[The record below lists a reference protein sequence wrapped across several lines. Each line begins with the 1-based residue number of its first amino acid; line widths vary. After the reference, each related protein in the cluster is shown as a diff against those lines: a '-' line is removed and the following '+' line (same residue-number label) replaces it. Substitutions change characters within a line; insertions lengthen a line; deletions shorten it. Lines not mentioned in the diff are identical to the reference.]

1 MVKKVIII
9 CLIFSAIHAEELEA
23 ENIYEKECVSCHAE
37 LPMSLQRMFMRYL
50 LVYGG
55 EKNMKAGLK
64 HYLKYPIKDISMMS
78 DLFIDGYGIK
88 KKTTL
93 TDEQLDEAIDI
104 YWEKFKVFDKLK

>member
-1 MVKKVIII
+1 MFAG
-9 CLIFSAIHAEELEA
+9 LFAEDA
-23 ENIYEKECVSCHAE
+23 YERNCVECHKD
-37 LPMSLQRMFMRYL
+37 LPTSLQRMFMNYL

-64 HYLKYPIKDISMMS
+64 HYLQYPSKHISVMS
-78 DLFIDGYGIK
+78 DLFIDNYGIK

-93 TDEQLDEAIDI
+93 TSDELDEVLDI

>member
-1 MVKKVIII
+1 MVKIIFI
-9 CLIFSAIHAEELEA
+9 CVLIFSGLFAQDA
-23 ENIYEKECVSCHAE
+23 YERNCVGCHKN
-37 LPMSLQRMFMRYL
+37 LPTSLQRMFMNYL

-64 HYLKYPIKDISMMS
+64 HYLQYPSKHISVMS
-78 DLFIDGYGIK
+78 DLFIDNYGIK

-93 TDEQLDEAIDI
+93 TSDELDEVLDL

>member
-1 MVKKVIII
+1 MVKSILVFA
-9 CLIFSAIHAEELEA
+9 LLFTSVFA
-23 ENIYEKECVSCHAE
+23 ENAYERNCVGCHKS
-37 LPMSLQRMFMRYL
+37 LPTSLQRMFMNYL

-64 HYLKYPIKDISMMS
+64 HYLQYPSKHISVMS
-78 DLFIDGYGIK
+78 DLFIDNYGIK

-93 TDEQLDEAIDI
+93 TSDEIDKALDV

>member
-1 MVKKVIII
+1 MVKQIII
-9 CLIFSAIHAEELEA
+9 ACLIISVTHAEEFDVK
-23 ENIYEKECVSCHAE
+23 NIYEKECVVCHEE

-55 EKNMKAGLK
+55 ERNMKAGLK
-64 HYLKYPIKDISMMS
+64 HYLKYPIKDISVMS

-88 KKTTL
+88 KKTIL

>member
-1 MVKKVIII
+1 MVKQIII
-9 CLIFSAIHAEELEA
+9 ACWIFSVTHAEEFDVK
-23 ENIYEKECVSCHAE
+23 NIYEKECVSCQEE

-55 EKNMKAGLK
+55 ERNMKAGLK
-64 HYLKYPIKDISMMS
+64 HYLKYPIKDISVMS

-88 KKTTL
+88 KKTIL
-93 TDEQLDEAIDI
+93 TDGQLDEALDI